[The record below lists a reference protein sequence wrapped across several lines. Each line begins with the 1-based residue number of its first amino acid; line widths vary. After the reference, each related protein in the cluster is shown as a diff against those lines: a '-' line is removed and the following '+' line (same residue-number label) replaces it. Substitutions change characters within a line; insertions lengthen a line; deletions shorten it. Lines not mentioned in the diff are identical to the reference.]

1 MAIKKEPWQTFF
13 GRRGDWCRDMAL
25 YLGRMHG
32 VVTLRELG
40 AQTGMNALA
49 VSKAVTRLGNRLATD
64 KGLQRAARCAL
75 RMLNGNDHGHDFGD
89 KT

>member
-1 MAIKKEPWQTFF
+1 
-13 GRRGDWCRDMAL
+13 MAL

-32 VVTLRELG
+32 GVTLRELG